1 MINQIMAPNITRI
14 PSFLSGIL
22 IGLIFSV
29 VAIISMAYFY
39 IDDDFFDS
47 PLEKMAFD
55 TLLLKPLAAKTA
67 VVENPVL
74 IKMKEETESNTVEVE
89 VINADSNSVVNA
101 ADNDLVIVQDKLM
114 ETKKVL
120 IIKADQNFKLS
131 KVDSLLKVFEDS
143 PSTENETML
152 VEFWKS
158 PVNYRGFKMLKN
170 RLIVYGIDH
179 KTPIGLFLNKGK
191 LFLKADT
198 HFYKLYPTDQFE
210 LLAIA
215 DDEMKNK

>member
-1 MINQIMAPNITRI
+1 MAPNIARI

-29 VAIISMAYFY
+29 VAIVSMAFIY

-47 PLEKMAFD
+47 PLEKMSFD
-55 TLLLKPLAAKTA
+55 TLLSKPVTAKTS
-67 VVENPVL
+67 EIEIPTP
-74 IKMKEETESNTVEVE
+74 IKQSKESEINSTEIE
-89 VINADSNSVVNA
+89 VIDLDSTAQVNSSESE
-101 ADNDLVIVQDKLM
+101 LVIVQDKLM
-114 ETKKVL
+114 DSKKVL

-131 KVDSLLKVFEDS
+131 KVDSLLKVFEDA
-143 PSTENETML
+143 PTIENETML

-179 KTPIGLFLNKGK
+179 ESSIGLFLQKGK
-191 LFLKADT
+191 LYLKADN

-210 LLAIA
+210 LLVIA
-215 DDEMKNK
+215 DEEVKK

>member
-1 MINQIMAPNITRI
+1 MAPNIARI

-29 VAIISMAYFY
+29 VAIVSLAYFY

-55 TLLLKPLAAKTA
+55 TLISKPLAAKTA
-67 VVENPVL
+67 VVVNSSPTKNEIENNLAEIEVIDL
-74 IKMKEETESNTVEVE
+74 DTNKTINETES
-89 VINADSNSVVNA
+89 
-101 ADNDLVIVQDKLM
+101 DLVIVQDKLLQ
-114 ETKKVL
+114 TKKVL
-120 IIKADQNFKLS
+120 IIKAEPNFKLS
-131 KVDSLLKVFEDS
+131 KVDSLLNVFEDS
-143 PSTENETML
+143 PSNENETML

-179 KTPIGLFLNKGK
+179 ESNIGLFLYKGK
-191 LFLKADT
+191 LFLKTVD

-210 LLAIA
+210 LLTIA
-215 DDEMKNK
+215 DDEVKNK